1 MFQHHSP
8 CQGRGPVSS
17 PRPQLPPPPEP
28 SAPSTLRR
36 RFLRHLLLPVVRV
49 AVAKAGAVRYLMGVV
64 ESAVIQAEEAA
75 ALHRKAEVVLV
86 LVLLLQQRY
95 HLALRA

>member
-1 MFQHHSP
+1 M
-8 CQGRGPVSS
+8 
-17 PRPQLPPPPEP
+17 
-28 SAPSTLRR
+28 
-36 RFLRHLLLPVVRV
+36 VRV